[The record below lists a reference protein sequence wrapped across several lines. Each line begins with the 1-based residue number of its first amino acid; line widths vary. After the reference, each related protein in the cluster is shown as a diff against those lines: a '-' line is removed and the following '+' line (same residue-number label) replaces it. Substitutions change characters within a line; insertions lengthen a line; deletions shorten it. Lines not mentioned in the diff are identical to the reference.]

1 MLSLLKS
8 LDTATEGQHMANAS
22 TREVGSAHWDSGSA
36 FSQEAE
42 PTGQWKQAGVDVSA
56 LQYWT

>member
-1 MLSLLKS
+1 
-8 LDTATEGQHMANAS
+8 MANAS